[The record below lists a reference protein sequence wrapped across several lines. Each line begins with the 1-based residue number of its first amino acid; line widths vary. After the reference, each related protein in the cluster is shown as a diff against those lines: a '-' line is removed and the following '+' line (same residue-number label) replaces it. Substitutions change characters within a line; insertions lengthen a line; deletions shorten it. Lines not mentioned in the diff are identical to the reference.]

1 MDQANQCCDDE
12 LQTAI
17 PAKQP
22 VHAKDSSTHQANPF
36 YNAKEETAA
45 PQQIMLEAQP
55 PKRENG
61 NQRIVS
67 SPDLAL
73 AAKKNRTKTGNPLLQ
88 KLAGAWEESKS
99 EKPFGNNTAEH
110 MSVASL
116 QPTSPKSACTIASKD
131 AKRLNRTIDTTLS
144 IKSKLSTATLMG
156 KKKEEEPRKER
167 GPTISETLAP
177 VIGAHVE
184 ICSLHKEPISGDNS
198 KKHCLCCSDDKSASC
213 CVII

>member
-1 MDQANQCCDDE
+1 MEQVNQCFDDE

-22 VHAKDSSTHQANPF
+22 VNTKDSSTHQANPF
-36 YNAKEETAA
+36 YNAKEEA
-45 PQQIMLEAQP
+45 PAPRQITLEENP
-55 PKRENG
+55 PQRENK

-73 AAKKNRTKTGNPLLQ
+73 ISKKTRTKTGNPLLQ

-99 EKPFGNNTAEH
+99 EKPNHNNIGEH

-131 AKRLNRTIDTTLS
+131 ARKLNRTIDTTLS

-156 KKKEEEPRKER
+156 KRREDEQKREI
-167 GPTISETLAP
+167 GPTISETLPP
-177 VIGAHVE
+177 VVGAQTE
-184 ICSLHKEPISGDNS
+184 ICSLLKDPLTTENS
-198 KKHCLCCSDDKSASC
+198 KKHCLCCNLEKSPTC
-213 CVII
+213 CVVI